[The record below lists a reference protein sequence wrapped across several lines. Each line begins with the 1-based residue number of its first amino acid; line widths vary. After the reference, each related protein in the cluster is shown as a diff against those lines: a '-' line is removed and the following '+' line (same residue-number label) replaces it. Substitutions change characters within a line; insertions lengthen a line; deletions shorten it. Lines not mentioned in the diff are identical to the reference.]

1 MKLYIIA
8 ISVFSILYGQN
19 YTWPTDLG
27 KDLSS
32 NFGEFRSTGY
42 HIGIDMK
49 TKGTVGHPIY
59 AISDG
64 HISRIVSNFAGFGK
78 ALYLKLDD
86 GNTAVYAHLSKFTPL
101 LERRL
106 KRQQKKSGSYFT
118 NIYPKPNEFIFKKG
132 DIIAYSGNT
141 GFSFGPHLH
150 FELRNKDNQPINPL
164 TNGLVQPDR
173 LAPFVNEISFIPL
186 NDASWINGNQLP
198 QNFPLFRDVEGN
210 YNFPDTINVYGKF
223 GISLFAFDKREGANN
238 VYQPHRVELF
248 LDNKLYHALEFE
260 RLDYSWQST
269 SKFVIDYRNKRLNLG
284 NFIKLYRNDNDPKI
298 PIHSDSTTGIIE
310 KITPGY
316 HDIRIVVLDAKKNMR
331 TVKGTIF
338 FMEPFD
344 ITVDPQQQDNSTV
357 SFVIN
362 PRNISIPLK
371 SVTAYSFTPFG
382 FAEKKVKILS
392 QESSGIGLKIKI
404 PIKEVTK
411 RGIQFIAENKIGTS
425 STPNHWI
432 DTRHA
437 GDFLTTPIDFE
448 ISHTDAGVYVQF
460 QPEEM
465 IDADVEL
472 RLKGEYQYITI
483 PINQIQPSVYLS
495 KPISPLQFQ
504 NIDQIEAIV
513 KNNIERSVLFKFPY
527 QVAYRDTKI
536 TLISNDGNCSIRT
549 QKNSFLDPTLI
560 WVEAV
565 HKHAPVKKGNL
576 VSRVYQLQPFDRP
589 LLNPV
594 NIAIRYP
601 RKYKDNFKKIH
612 LYNYDSSEGWSYIKS
627 NINTDRKVIL
637 GEVKHLDAIAI
648 IEDNVNPVIKK
659 IYPDQNGRYAS
670 LELRK
675 FEAHI
680 DDNLSGFEPNEKSFT
695 LILNGEPQIY
705 SFQPKT
711 KKIKYELDRP
721 LKIGE
726 HQLEIEIKDRAENI
740 TKKNI
745 QFIVY

>member
-269 SKFVIDYRNKRLNLG
+269 SNFVIDYRNKRLNLG

-371 SVTAYSFTPFG
+371 FVTAYSFTPFG
-382 FAEKKVKILS
+382 FAEKK
-392 QESSGIGLKIKI
+392 
-404 PIKEVTK
+404 
-411 RGIQFIAENKIGTS
+411 
-425 STPNHWI
+425 
-432 DTRHA
+432 
-437 GDFLTTPIDFE
+437 
-448 ISHTDAGVYVQF
+448 
-460 QPEEM
+460 
-465 IDADVEL
+465 
-472 RLKGEYQYITI
+472 
-483 PINQIQPSVYLS
+483 
-495 KPISPLQFQ
+495 
-504 NIDQIEAIV
+504 
-513 KNNIERSVLFKFPY
+513 
-527 QVAYRDTKI
+527 
-536 TLISNDGNCSIRT
+536 
-549 QKNSFLDPTLI
+549 
-560 WVEAV
+560 
-565 HKHAPVKKGNL
+565 
-576 VSRVYQLQPFDRP
+576 
-589 LLNPV
+589 
-594 NIAIRYP
+594 
-601 RKYKDNFKKIH
+601 
-612 LYNYDSSEGWSYIKS
+612 
-627 NINTDRKVIL
+627 
-637 GEVKHLDAIAI
+637 
-648 IEDNVNPVIKK
+648 
-659 IYPDQNGRYAS
+659 
-670 LELRK
+670 
-675 FEAHI
+675 
-680 DDNLSGFEPNEKSFT
+680 
-695 LILNGEPQIY
+695 
-705 SFQPKT
+705 
-711 KKIKYELDRP
+711 
-721 LKIGE
+721 
-726 HQLEIEIKDRAENI
+726 
-740 TKKNI
+740 
-745 QFIVY
+745 